1 MPSLGGLM
9 NTNHALLDALGVGHP
24 ALTRL
29 VLAARAAGAFGAK
42 TTGAGGGGCMIALAP
57 GRARG
62 RVAGAMRSCDAQ
74 AFMTTLD
81 MDGAR
86 REKNA

>member
-1 MPSLGGLM
+1 MLM

-42 TTGAGGGGCMIALAP
+42 ITGAGGGGCMIALSP
-57 GRARG
+57 SRAKG
-62 RVAGAMRSCDAQ
+62 SVAGAIRSCDAQ
-74 AFMTTLD
+74 AIMTTLD
-81 MDGAR
+81 TEGAR
-86 REKNA
+86 KEKND